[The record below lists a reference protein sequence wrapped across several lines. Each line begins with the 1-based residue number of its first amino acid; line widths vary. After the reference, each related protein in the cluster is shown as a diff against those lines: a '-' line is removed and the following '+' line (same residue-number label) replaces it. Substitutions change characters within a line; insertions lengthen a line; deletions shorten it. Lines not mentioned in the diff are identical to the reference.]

1 MSGSDK
7 VVSIRSSL
15 RVGWCVAVSARLR
28 GFLAVAG
35 GGDQWRLAS
44 LLPLPP
50 DAVRAFVGDLGVD
63 IVVPESREPAGV
75 HAALADADLVL
86 GDFSG
91 ELRIGPAEV
100 AVAPSLAFVQQPS
113 VGVELIDLDACAA
126 AGVVVANCAGANDIS
141 VAEWCVG
148 AALDIVH
155 SMTWADGQ
163 VRQGEWPQLDI
174 AAHGCAEL
182 AGKSVGIVGFGPI
195 GVACATRFQA
205 LGCPVSYWTRRRRT
219 PDEEH
224 GATYRELDDL
234 LSTSEVLVVV
244 IARGPT
250 TEGLL
255 DAARLALLPPG
266 AYVVSAGRGGILDES
281 AMLAGIESGALAGA
295 ALDVFTTEPL
305 PLDSP
310 LRTNDRILLSPHVA
324 GATMQGRMR
333 VVSQTV
339 DNLRRAITGEPV
351 VSVCNGLDPLIRRRR

>member
-1 MSGSDK
+1 
-7 VVSIRSSL
+7 VTE
-15 RVGWCVAVSARLR
+15 SAWQL
-28 GFLAVAG
+28 V
-35 GGDQWRLAS
+35 S
-44 LLPLPP
+44 LLPLPA
-50 DAVRAFVGDLGVD
+50 DAVRMFIGDLPVE
-63 IVVPESREPAGV
+63 IVVPQSRERADV
-75 HAALADADLVL
+75 HAALAQGDLAI

-91 ELRIGPAEV
+91 ELCIGPAEV
-100 AVAPSLAFVQQPS
+100 AAAPYLAFVQQPS

-155 SMTWADGQ
+155 SMTWADGE
-163 VRQGEWPQLDI
+163 VRQGHWPQLEI

-195 GVACATRFQA
+195 GVACAVRFQA

-219 PDEEH
+219 PEEEY
-224 GATYRELDDL
+224 GATYRDLDDL
-234 LSTSEVLVVV
+234 LRTSEVLVVV

-255 DAARLALLPPG
+255 GADRIALLPPG
-266 AYVVSAGRGGILDES
+266 AYVVSAGRGGILDED
-281 AMLAGIESGALAGA
+281 AMLVAIDSGALAGA

-305 PLDSP
+305 PADSP
-310 LRTNDRILLSPHVA
+310 LRANDRVLLSPHVA
-324 GATMQGRMR
+324 GATQQGRMR
-333 VVSQTV
+333 VVQQTV

-351 VSVCNGLDPLIRRRR
+351 IAVCNGLDPLIRRRR